1 MATIK
6 LEILL
11 DSNGQTDIIAF
22 SNLMNAFSGTPSVQV
37 VNQGFP
43 IEALKRTVEAQSP
56 STANKLTASE
66 SEQIAETTKQEEYQN
81 GYEYSEA
88 EMLKLPNTDLKDYA
102 TGLGID
108 WAKAEGKNT
117 NRKLADL
124 VLAFRNGEPKEEQES
139 LAAEAAKETAEDLTK
154 EEQESLAAEAAKETA
169 EDLTKEDDL
178 GGDKLT
184 YNDLKLSLGKK
195 VDEHREAIVAKLAEY
210 GATKMPN
217 LAEEYWTDMF
227 NFMEAL

>member
-11 DSNGQTDIIAF
+11 DSNEQTDVLAF
-22 SNLMNAFSGTPSVQV
+22 SNLMNAFSGAPSVQYLSS
-37 VNQGFP
+37 GFP
-43 IEALKRTVEAQSP
+43 VEALKRTLEAQSP
-56 STANKLTASE
+56 STANKVTASE
-66 SEQIAETTKQEEYQN
+66 AEQIAETTKEEEYQN

-124 VLAFRNGEPKEEQES
+124 VLAFRNGGAKDEESPATEVVKD
-139 LAAEAAKETAEDLTK
+139 EAL
-154 EEQESLAAEAAKETA
+154 KETA

-178 GGDKLT
+178 GGEKLT

-217 LAEEYWTDMF
+217 LAEEHWTDMF

>member
-11 DSNGQTDIIAF
+11 DSENRNDVLSFA
-22 SNLMNAFSGTPSVQV
+22 NLMNAFSGAPSVQLV
-37 VNQGFP
+37 TSKHEFP
-43 IEALKRTVEAQSP
+43 LEALKRTVEAQSP
-56 STANKLTASE
+56 SSSSQVTVTATEAEENTTADPV
-66 SEQIAETTKQEEYQN
+66 
-81 GYEYSEA
+81 EYSEA
-88 EMLKLPNTDLKDYA
+88 EMLAMLNTDLKDYA
-102 TGLGID
+102 TSLGID

-124 VLAFRNGEPKEEQES
+124 VLAFRNGEPKEEQS
-139 LAAEAAKETAEDLTK
+139 PAAEAAKDEAEAEAEEEAPTETAEDAPT
-154 EEQESLAAEAAKETA
+154 T
-169 EDLTKEDDL
+169 
-178 GGDKLT
+178 LT
-184 YNDLKLSLGKK
+184 YNDLKVSLGKK

-217 LAEEYWTDMF
+217 LDEEHWVDMF

>member
-154 EEQESLAAEAAKETA
+154 E
-169 EDLTKEDDL
+169 DDL

>member
-11 DSNGQTDIIAF
+11 DSKEQNDVTAF
-22 SNLMNAFSGTPSVQV
+22 ANLMNAFSGAPSVQLV
-37 VNQGFP
+37 TSKQEFP
-43 IEALKRTVEAQSP
+43 LEALKRTLEAQSP
-56 STANKLTASE
+56 SIQVTATEAE
-66 SEQIAETTKQEEYQN
+66 GITETTQNEEYQN

-124 VLAFRNGEPKEEQES
+124 VLAFRSGEIKEEQES
-139 LAAEAAKETAEDLTK
+139 PAAEAAEEAPTETAEDLT
-154 EEQESLAAEAAKETA
+154 A
-169 EDLTKEDDL
+169 EDDL
-178 GGDKLT
+178 SAEDAPALT
-184 YNDLKLSLGKK
+184 YDDLKVSLGKK
-195 VDEHREAIVAKLAEY
+195 VDQHREAIVEQLGKF

-217 LAEEYWTDMF
+217 LDEKHWEAMY

>member
-11 DSNGQTDIIAF
+11 DSNEQTDVLAF
-22 SNLMNAFSGTPSVQV
+22 SNLMNAFSGTPAVQV
-37 VNQGFP
+37 KSAGTEISNSKKVLQ
-43 IEALKRTVEAQSP
+43 EAGEEVF
-56 STANKLTASE
+56 E
-66 SEQIAETTKQEEYQN
+66 SIKALAETIVTEHKEETAEN
-81 GYEYSEA
+81 HEYTEA

-124 VLAFRNGEPKEEQES
+124 VLAFRNGETSEEQETP
-139 LAAEAAKETAEDLTK
+139 AAEAAKD
-154 EEQESLAAEAAKETA
+154 EAPAETA

-178 GGDKLT
+178 AGEAIT
-184 YNDLKLSLGKK
+184 YNDLKVSLGKK
-195 VDEHREAIVAKLAEY
+195 VDEHREAIVAKLAEF

-217 LAEEYWTDMF
+217 LAKDHWEAMY

>member
-11 DSNGQTDIIAF
+11 DSNEQNDITAF
-22 SNLMNAFSGTPSVQV
+22 ANLMNAFSGTPSVQYLSS
-37 VNQGFP
+37 GKYETFSK
-43 IEALKRTVEAQSP
+43 AAVEAGVR
-56 STANKLTASE
+56 
-66 SEQIAETTKQEEYQN
+66 AETNTEAVVVTTEISKEEEYQN

-124 VLAFRNGEPKEEQES
+124 VLTFRNGETPAS
-139 LAAEAAKETAEDLTK
+139 EAAREEAPTEET
-154 EEQESLAAEAAKETA
+154 EETNPSSEAI
-169 EDLTKEDDL
+169 
-178 GGDKLT
+178 T
-184 YNDLKLSLGKK
+184 YDMLKLALSKK
-195 VDEHREAIVAKLAEY
+195 VEEHREAIVEKLGEL

-217 LAEEYWTDMF
+217 LAEENWEEMY

>member
-11 DSNGQTDIIAF
+11 DSNEQNDVTAF
-22 SNLMNAFSGTPSVQV
+22 ANLMNVFSGTPAVQLV
-37 VNQGFP
+37 KSDHKAA
-43 IEALKRTVEAQSP
+43 IEAGVRLETNTETVKV
-56 STANKLTASE
+56 TTE
-66 SEQIAETTKQEEYQN
+66 SAKEEEYRN
-81 GYEYSEA
+81 GYEYSEV

-102 TGLGID
+102 TSLGID
-108 WAKAEGKNT
+108 WANEEGKNT

-124 VLAFRNGEPKEEQES
+124 VLAFRNGEPKEEQQS
-139 LAAEAAKETAEDLTK
+139 PAAEAAKDEAPTEVEEEAPTETAEDAPT
-154 EEQESLAAEAAKETA
+154 T
-169 EDLTKEDDL
+169 
-178 GGDKLT
+178 LT
-184 YNDLKLSLGKK
+184 YNDLKVSLGKK

-217 LAEEYWTDMF
+217 LDEEHWVDVF